1 MSPADQAR
9 FAAIVQPLTA
19 WVADGSVWAVAIQDG
34 KLTANPEVRDGDV
47 SWEEVRLEA
56 FSGRGS
62 LPEDWVL
69 WYLPFDGRRERVV
82 YTGLIP
88 DRQTF
93 CHLIWRCYG
102 ARDWANLLLTNH
114 G

>member
-9 FAAIVQPLTA
+9 FAAIVHPLTA
-19 WVADGSVWAVAIQDG
+19 WTPDGSIWAVAIQDG

-47 SWEEVRLEA
+47 SWDEVRLEA
-56 FSGRGS
+56 CSGRGA

-69 WYLPFDGRRERVV
+69 RYLPADTRERVV
-82 YTGLIP
+82 YIGLIP

-93 CHLIWRCYG
+93 CQLIWCGYG
-102 ARDWANLLLTNH
+102 VRAWADLLLS
-114 G
+114 